1 VKIVTDKNIG
11 RRIQRCREQ
20 KGYTQ
25 EKFAEM
31 LGLTPNYISAVERGV
46 KTPRLE
52 KLIAIINGLGVSTDE
67 IFMDVIDVGYKI
79 KVSKLTDDIFLLPP
93 EEQSRIFAVIE
104 TMINEAKRQN
114 INYMK

>member
-1 VKIVTDKNIG
+1 MTDKNIG
-11 RRIQRCREQ
+11 NRIQLCREQ
-20 KGYTQ
+20 KGLTQ

-46 KTPRLE
+46 KSPRLE
-52 KLIAIINGLGVSTDE
+52 KLIAIINGLGVSADE

-79 KVSKLTDDIFLLPP
+79 KVSKLTEDIALLPP

-104 TMINEAKRQN
+104 TMIKEANR
-114 INYMK
+114 